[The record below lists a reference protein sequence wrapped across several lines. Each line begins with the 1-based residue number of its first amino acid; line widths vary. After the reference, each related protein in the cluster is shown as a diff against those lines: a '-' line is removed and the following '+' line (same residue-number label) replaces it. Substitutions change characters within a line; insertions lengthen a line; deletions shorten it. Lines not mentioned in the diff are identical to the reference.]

1 MFRSFV
7 TDTLKKST
15 LEGELRRQLVYAGHI
30 QRATCLRDLIMS
42 KQREMDYVNAVRDY
56 IVEHFLFGDGGA
68 FKEDTPFIEE
78 GIIDS
83 TGILELVMFLEE
95 TYGIKI
101 EDSELVP
108 QNFDSLAN
116 ISQYLAG
123 KTAAVG

>member
-1 MFRSFV
+1 
-7 TDTLKKST
+7 
-15 LEGELRRQLVYAGHI
+15 
-30 QRATCLRDLIMS
+30 MS